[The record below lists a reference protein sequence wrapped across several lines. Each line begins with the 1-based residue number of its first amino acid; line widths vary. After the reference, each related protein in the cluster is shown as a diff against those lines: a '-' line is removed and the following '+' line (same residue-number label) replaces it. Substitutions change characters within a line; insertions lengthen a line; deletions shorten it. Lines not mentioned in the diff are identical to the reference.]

1 MFKDAFGTNTTVVP
15 ELFCQNQEKIIGT
28 KNKARDYENKES
40 LLKAGWR
47 VLWVWECSMK
57 TKEAR
62 EKLPLKIAAWLEG
75 SDQFGEIPELN
86 YSSTDQSQEA

>member
-1 MFKDAFGTNTTVVP
+1 
-15 ELFCQNQEKIIGT
+15 
-28 KNKARDYENKES
+28 
-40 LLKAGWR
+40 
-47 VLWVWECSMK
+47 MK